1 MNTIVIEVLLRKTS
15 FFICFF
21 SSFFFILSHFNC
33 NDCSNFEVVLGCLGV
48 VLATSM
54 DLSVS
59 HDPYFKNMIFL
70 YTHSIPFTLKIKYH
84 SPLQGKRSMFLH
96 YPYTI

>member
-15 FFICFF
+15 FIMFF
-21 SSFFFILSHFNC
+21 LSFFFILSHFNC
-33 NDCSNFEVVLGCLGV
+33 NDCSNFELVLGCLGV

-59 HDPYFKNMIFL
+59 HDPYFKNMIFV
-70 YTHSIPFTLKIKYH
+70 YTHSILVTLKIKYH

-96 YPYTI
+96 YPYKI